1 MIAILLEIAF
11 ALFLAKIFD
20 YLFEKWKQPVVIGEI
35 LAGILL
41 GPYLLGRYSGM
52 SFSLWGN
59 EIYTFQFD
67 ITSQEFHALAF
78 LGIITLLFLSGLE
91 TEPRDIKNAGKGGI
105 ITSILDVSVAFVFGY
120 LVGHFLGFPMLQ
132 SFAIGAVL
140 TATSVGVT
148 VRTLMDLDRLHTK
161 VGTFILTIAV
171 LDDILGILILSMIV
185 GKGSI
190 MLMGVKVILFFVIAF
205 ILGLRFIPYVIRMS
219 SIIHVRYVL
228 LSIALT
234 LCFIFAALAES
245 LGLAAITGAFIA
257 GLLISST
264 PQSRRILDYIREL
277 GHSFL
282 IPLFFVW
289 VGASFDF
296 SALQDV
302 GMLVLLFIPAAFI
315 GKIIGCTIG
324 AKLSGFANLEAFQV
338 GIGMIP
344 RMEVAL
350 VVVATAISLG
360 VFTDDLAH
368 QMLAATVLL
377 VMISAMVTP
386 VLLKI
391 LFQKER

>member
-1 MIAILLEIAF
+1 MNIS
-11 ALFLAKIFD
+11 LF
-20 YLFEKWKQPVVIGEI
+20 G
-35 LAGILL
+35 
-41 GPYLLGRYSGM
+41 S
-52 SFSLWGN
+52 
-59 EIYTFQFD
+59 EIYTFQFNLA
-67 ITSQEFHALAF
+67 SPEFHALAF
-78 LGIITLLFLSGLE
+78 LGITILLFLSGLE
-91 TEPRDIKNAGKGGI
+91 TEPEDIKNAGKGGF
-105 ITSILDVSVAFVFGY
+105 ITSILDVSVAFLFGY
-120 LVGHFLGFPMLQ
+120 IVGHTLGFPTLQ
-132 SFAIGAVL
+132 SLAIGAIL

-161 VGTFILTIAV
+161 VGAFILTIAV
-171 LDDILGILILSMIV
+171 LDDVLGILILSIIV

-190 MLMGVKVILFFVIAF
+190 LFMGIKVALFFVIAF
-205 ILGLRFIPYVIRMS
+205 ILGIKFIPYIIDISSRIHIRY
-219 SIIHVRYVL
+219 IL

-234 LCFIFAALAES
+234 LCFLYGALAES

-257 GLLISST
+257 GLTIGTT

-296 SALQDV
+296 SALKDV
-302 GMLVLLFIPAAFI
+302 GLLVLLFIPAAFI

-324 AKLSGFANLEAFQV
+324 AKISGFSNLEAIQV
-338 GIGMIP
+338 GVGMIP

-360 VFTDDLAH
+360 VFTGDLAH

-377 VMISAMVTP
+377 VITSAIVTP
-386 VLLKI
+386 ILLKI